1 MQNFTVTISRGFGS
15 GGRTIGKMLAKRLG
29 IGFYDREIMEIA
41 SEQSGISLDL
51 FDKADEAGKVA
62 FFKRYDRSYG
72 KQIIPPD
79 RGEFTSDDNLFN
91 LQAKTIRE
99 IAEKESCVI
108 VGRCADHILRER
120 KNVLRIFIYSSEEF
134 CIDKVVELYGLTR
147 KEAERKI
154 EKIDRARSTY
164 YRYYTGSDWDNARNY
179 DLCLNTEELGF
190 DRCVDI
196 IEHYIN
202 VLYLND

>member
-1 MQNFTVTISRGFGS
+1 MQKFTVTIARGFGS

-29 IGFYDREIMEIA
+29 IGFFDREIMELA

-91 LQAKTIRE
+91 LQAKTIKE
-99 IAEKESCVI
+99 IADKESCVI
-108 VGRCADHILRER
+108 VGRCADHILRDR

-134 CIDKVVELYGLTR
+134 CIDKVMELYGLSR

-154 EKIDRARSTY
+154 DKIDRARSTY

-202 VLYLND
+202 VLYLNN

>member
-1 MQNFTVTISRGFGS
+1 MAKFTVTIARGFGS
-15 GGRTIGKMLAKRLG
+15 GGRTIGKMLAERLN
-29 IGFYDREIMEIA
+29 IRFYDREIMELA

-51 FDKADEAGKVA
+51 FHKADEAGKVA
-62 FFKRYDRSYG
+62 IFKRYDRSFG
-72 KQIIPPD
+72 KEIIPPD

-91 LQAKTIRE
+91 FQSKVIRE
-99 IAEKESCVI
+99 IAQKESSVI
-108 VGRCADHILRER
+108 VGRCADHVLQGQ
-120 KNVLRIFIYSSEEF
+120 KNVLRIFIYSSMDF
-134 CIDKVVELYGLTR
+134 CIDKVVELYGLSR
-147 KEAERKI
+147 KDAEKKI

-190 DRCVDI
+190 ERCVDI

-202 VLYLND
+202 VLYKNN

>member
-1 MQNFTVTISRGFGS
+1 MKSFTVTIARGFGS

-79 RGEFTSDDNLFN
+79 RGEFTSEDNLFN
-91 LQAKTIRE
+91 LQAKTIKE
-99 IAEKESCVI
+99 LADKESCVI
-108 VGRCADHILRER
+108 VGRCADHILREH

-134 CIDKVVELYGLTR
+134 CIDKVTELYGLTR

-154 EKIDRARSTY
+154 ERIDRARSTY

-202 VLYLND
+202 VLYLNN

>member
-1 MQNFTVTISRGFGS
+1 MTNFTVTISRGFGS
-15 GGRTIGKMLAKRLG
+15 GGRTIGKMLAERLG
-29 IGFYDREIMEIA
+29 IHFYDREIMELA
-41 SEQSGISLDL
+41 SEKSGISLDL

-91 LQAKTIRE
+91 FQAKVIKEVADRE
-99 IAEKESCVI
+99 DCVI
-108 VGRCADHILRER
+108 VGRCADHVLADK
-120 KNVLRIFIYSSEEF
+120 KNVLRIFIYSSMDF
-134 CIDKVVELYGLTR
+134 CIDKVVELYGLSR

-190 DRCVDI
+190 ERCVDI
-196 IEHYIN
+196 IEYYVN
-202 VLYLND
+202 LLYRNK

>member
-1 MQNFTVTISRGFGS
+1 MQNFTVTIARGFGS
-15 GGRTIGKMLAKRLG
+15 GGRTIGQMLAKRLG
-29 IGFYDREIMEIA
+29 IHFYDREIMELA
-41 SEQSGISLDL
+41 SEHSGISLDL
-51 FDKADEAGKVA
+51 FDKADEAGKIT

-91 LQAKTIRE
+91 FQARMIRE
-99 IAEKESCVI
+99 VAEKHSCVI
-108 VGRCADHILRER
+108 VGRCADHILRGK
-120 KNVLRIFIYSSEEF
+120 KNVLRIFIYSSKEF
-134 CIDKVVELYGLTR
+134 CTSKVMELYGLSK

-164 YRYYTGSDWDNARNY
+164 YRYYTGNDWDNARNY

-196 IEHYIN
+196 IEHYIG
-202 VLYLND
+202 VLYS

>member
-1 MQNFTVTISRGFGS
+1 MANFTVTIARGFGS
-15 GGRTIGKMLAKRLG
+15 GGRTIGKMLAERLN
-29 IGFYDREIMEIA
+29 IGFYDREIMELA

-51 FDKADEAGKVA
+51 FHKADEAGKVA
-62 FFKRYDRSYG
+62 LFKRYDRSFG
-72 KQIIPPD
+72 KEIIPPD

-91 LQAKTIRE
+91 FQSKVIKE
-99 IAEKESCVI
+99 IAQKESAVI
-108 VGRCADHILRER
+108 VGRCADHILQGE
-120 KNVLRIFIYSSEEF
+120 KNVLRIFIYSSMEF
-134 CIDKVVELYGLTR
+134 CIDKVVELYGLSR
-147 KEAERKI
+147 KEAEKKI

-190 DRCVDI
+190 ERCVDI

-202 VLYLND
+202 VLYKNN

>member
-1 MQNFTVTISRGFGS
+1 MQNFTVTIARGFGS
-15 GGRTIGKMLAKRLG
+15 GGRTIGKMLAERLN
-29 IGFYDREIMEIA
+29 IHFYDREIMELA
-41 SEQSGISLDL
+41 SEHSGISLDL
-51 FDKADEAGKVA
+51 FDKADEAGKISL
-62 FFKRYDRSYG
+62 FKRYDRSYG

-91 LQAKTIRE
+91 FQAKMI
-99 IAEKESCVI
+99 KEVAGKHSCVI
-108 VGRCADHILRER
+108 VGRCADHILREK
-120 KNVLRIFIYSSEEF
+120 KNVLRIFIYSSEDF
-134 CIDKVVELYGLTR
+134 CVNKVMELYGLSK

-164 YRYYTGSDWDNARNY
+164 YRYYTGNDWDNARNY

-202 VLYLND
+202 VLYS